1 MGAKFVTPTNSYL
14 RSYTTI
20 VHSDRSPYIPQIVL
34 PDKGN
39 IFIQLFVVQRECEDL
54 RNQLE
59 TSRCQLQSKS
69 LEVAD
74 LSFSLDE
81 EKYKNSLSQSER
93 STNSSFRAV
102 YEESNSLDRKSMS
115 NSLNGT
121 SPLDGTLSPINGTI
135 YHSAN
140 STLNDT
146 IDDVFTK

>member
-1 MGAKFVTPTNSYL
+1 M
-14 RSYTTI
+14 
-20 VHSDRSPYIPQIVL
+20 
-34 PDKGN
+34 
-39 IFIQLFVVQRECEDL
+39 

-102 YEESNSLDRKSMS
+102 YEESNSLDRKS
-115 NSLNGT
+115 SLSQNGT
-121 SPLDGTLSPINGTI
+121 LDGTLSPINGTV

-140 STLNDT
+140 ESLNDT
-146 IDDVFTK
+146 VDDVFTK

>member
-1 MGAKFVTPTNSYL
+1 M
-14 RSYTTI
+14 
-20 VHSDRSPYIPQIVL
+20 
-34 PDKGN
+34 
-39 IFIQLFVVQRECEDL
+39 

-102 YEESNSLDRKSMS
+102 YEESNSLDRKS
-115 NSLNGT
+115 SLSQNGT
-121 SPLDGTLSPINGTI
+121 FDGTLSPINGTI

-140 STLNDT
+140 ESLNDT
-146 IDDVFTK
+146 VDDVFTK

>member
-1 MGAKFVTPTNSYL
+1 M
-14 RSYTTI
+14 
-20 VHSDRSPYIPQIVL
+20 
-34 PDKGN
+34 
-39 IFIQLFVVQRECEDL
+39 

-102 YEESNSLDRKSMS
+102 YEESNSLDRKMN

-121 SPLDGTLSPINGTI
+121 SPLDGTLSPINGTV

-140 STLNDT
+140 SSLNDT

>member
-1 MGAKFVTPTNSYL
+1 M
-14 RSYTTI
+14 
-20 VHSDRSPYIPQIVL
+20 
-34 PDKGN
+34 
-39 IFIQLFVVQRECEDL
+39 